1 MIAYYLSILV
11 SHFHNRLKI
20 PFGIDDNQLPI
31 FALGMAGCHVGCMP
45 TWTIVESKD
54 KYYARIKIMEIVI
67 KALQDA
73 VSCTGKKNRKNA

>member
-1 MIAYYLSILV
+1 
-11 SHFHNRLKI
+11 
-20 PFGIDDNQLPI
+20 
-31 FALGMAGCHVGCMP
+31 MAGCHVGCMP

-73 VSCTGKKNRKNA
+73 ISCTGKKNRKNA